1 MLCGKKFTEEERLAL
16 SILSKNPIKSKELGA
31 VMGTKDAETRSIIRE
46 LRLKGVPVCSGADG
60 FWIWNGK
67 DKSLEQTKANLKS
80 RCYAI
85 YQVWKAL
92 DSIPTEEQ
100 ERWILNDNL

>member
-1 MLCGKKFTEEERLAL
+1 MLCDKKFTEDERLAL
-16 SILSKNPIKSKELGA
+16 SLLSKTPIKAKELGA
-31 VMGTKDAETRSIIRE
+31 VMGTKEAETRAIIRE
-46 LRLKGVPVCSGADG
+46 LRLKGVPVCSGTEG
-60 FWIWNGK
+60 FWIWNGR
-67 DKSLEQTKANLKS
+67 DKSLELTKANLKS

-100 ERWILNDNL
+100 EMWIFNDNA